1 MDRIIVYL
9 DDASWAQQQLAP
21 VRTGP
26 THWVLVACAPRMS
39 QRIGKWVSHSSRE
52 KWRTQWAGKL
62 LAGIEPVLRA
72 RGDQVTVML
81 AGEPLPPLTQR
92 LLAEHGSCRVIDA
105 RRPKS
110 GHQTP
115 GDTPE
120 PAQDTAAPRQGPG
133 TLAGFGAALLL
144 AAE

>member
-9 DDASWAQQQLAP
+9 DDAAWAQQQLAP
-21 VRTGP
+21 VRTGA

-52 KWRTQWAGKL
+52 KWRAQWAARL
-62 LAGIEPVLRA
+62 LAAVEPVLRA
-72 RGDQVTVML
+72 QGDQVTAIL
-81 AGEPLPPLTQR
+81 AREPLPPLTQR
-92 LLAEHGSCRVIDA
+92 LLAEHGACRVVDA

-110 GHQTP
+110 GRQGP
-115 GDTPE
+115 AGPE
-120 PAQDTAAPRQGPG
+120 PTQEQSRPWPG
-133 TLAGFGAALLL
+133 TLAGLGAALLL

>member
-9 DDASWAQQQLAP
+9 DDASWTLQQLAP

-62 LAGIEPVLRA
+62 LAAVEPSLRSQ
-72 RGDQVTVML
+72 GDRVTAMV
-81 AGEPLPPLTQR
+81 AKEPLPSLTHR
-92 LLAEHGSCRVIDA
+92 LLAEHGACRVVDA
-105 RRPKS
+105 RRPRS
-110 GHQTP
+110 GGETP
-115 GDTPE
+115 PGAPE
-120 PAQDTAAPRQGPG
+120 PAQETAAPRQWPG
-133 TLAGFGAALLL
+133 TLAGMGAALLL